1 MFVVIP
7 NFVSILITHQ
17 NSSKNI
23 SMVKQTV
30 TLIKGD
36 GIGPEIAEAI
46 KTIFAAANAPV
57 AWEEADAG
65 LYCIEKYGNGLPK
78 ETLDSIAR
86 NGIAL
91 KSPTTTPIG
100 GGHKSIN
107 VTIRKT
113 LELFANVR
121 PCKTFP
127 GIKTRYDNVDLIIV
141 RENVED
147 TYGGIEHMQT
157 PEVAQCLRLITS
169 VGSRAAARY
178 AFEMAR
184 IEGRKKVTC
193 VHKANIQKMTDGL
206 FLRSFMDVA
215 AGYPAIE
222 HSDIL
227 IDNLC
232 MQLVIKPEQFD
243 VLVLPNLF
251 GDIVS
256 DLCAGLIGGL
266 GVAPGGNIGT
276 DAAVFEAVHGS
287 APDIAGKNLANPTAL
302 LLSSIQMLRYMG
314 ATDHAALIENALTK
328 TLEAGIKTRDI
339 GGSATT
345 TEYTDAICAAIADL
359 PAVAPSAE
367 AIASRVRIAR
377 EELRK
382 EQAPWTIKGVDIF
395 VRTTDISLLPK
406 SVGKLTLTMVSNRGT
421 KIYPG
426 DIPDIVIVD
435 CQRCRYTAQNPLTDD
450 DILEFLNNFPAELP
464 WMHIEKLHEENGAA
478 LYSKAQ
484 GE

>member
-1 MFVVIP
+1 M
-7 NFVSILITHQ
+7 L
-17 NSSKNI
+17 
-23 SMVKQTV
+23 KQTV

-36 GIGPEIAEAI
+36 GIGPEIAEAV
-46 KTIFAAANAPV
+46 KRIFEAANAPV

-78 ETLDSIAR
+78 ETLESITR

-147 TYGGIEHMQT
+147 TYGGIEHQQT

-169 VGSRAAARY
+169 IGSRAAARY
-178 AFEMAR
+178 AFEMAG
-184 IEGRKKVTC
+184 IEGRKKITC

-206 FLRSFMDVA
+206 FLRSFNDVA
-215 AGYPAIE
+215 ANYPTIDNN
-222 HSDIL
+222 DIL

-266 GVAPGGNIGT
+266 GVAPGGNIGS

-314 ATDHAALIENALTK
+314 ATAYADLIENALTM
-328 TLEAGIKTRDI
+328 TLEAGVKTRDI
-339 GGSATT
+339 GGSSSTE
-345 TEYTDAICAAIADL
+345 EYTNAICENIGKL
-359 PAVAPSAE
+359 PSVLSDAVQTN
-367 AIASRVRIAR
+367 SRVRIAR
-377 EELRK
+377 EQLRV
-382 EQAPWTIKGVDIF
+382 EQSPWNIRGVDIF
-395 VRTTDISLLPK
+395 VKTTDISLLPRTL
-406 SVGKLTLTMVSNRGT
+406 GKLTLSMVSNRGT

-426 DIPDIVIVD
+426 EIPDIVIVD
-435 CQRCRYTAQNPLTDD
+435 CQRCRYTSNETLTND
-450 DILEFLNNFPAELP
+450 DILEFLNAFPTDLP
-464 WMHIEKLHEENGAA
+464 WMHIEKLHEENGVA

>member
-1 MFVVIP
+1 M
-7 NFVSILITHQ
+7 S
-17 NSSKNI
+17 
-23 SMVKQTV
+23 KQTV

-36 GIGPEIAEAI
+36 GIGPEIAEAV
-46 KTIFAAANAPV
+46 KRIFEAANAPV
-57 AWEEADAG
+57 GWEDADAG

-78 ETLDSIAR
+78 ETLDSITR

-147 TYGGIEHMQT
+147 TYGGIEHQQT

-169 VGSRAAARY
+169 IGSRAAARY

-206 FLRSFMDVA
+206 FLRSFNDIA
-215 AGYPAIE
+215 ANYSTIDNN
-222 HSDIL
+222 DIL

-266 GVAPGGNIGT
+266 GVAPGGNIGS

-302 LLSSIQMLRYMG
+302 LLSGIQMLRYMG
-314 ATDHAALIENALTK
+314 ATAHAALIENALTA
-328 TLEAGIKTRDI
+328 TLEAGVKTRDI
-339 GGSATT
+339 GGTSSTS
-345 TEYTDAICAAIADL
+345 EYTNAICEQIGKL
-359 PAVAPSAE
+359 PAVTTESQGS
-367 AIASRVRIAR
+367 ASRVRIAR
-377 EELRK
+377 EQLRT
-382 EQAPWTIKGVDIF
+382 EQAPWKIKGLDIF
-395 VRTTDISLLPK
+395 VNTTDISLLPK
-406 SVGKLTLTMVSNRGT
+406 NIGKFTLRLISNRGT

-426 DIPDIVIVD
+426 EVPDIVIVD
-435 CQRCRYTAQNPLTDD
+435 CQRCRYIADEEITQS
-450 DILEFLNNFPAELP
+450 DIMDFLNAFPAELP
-464 WMHIEKLHEENGAA
+464 WVHIEKLHEENGIA

>member
-1 MFVVIP
+1 M
-7 NFVSILITHQ
+7 S
-17 NSSKNI
+17 
-23 SMVKQTV
+23 KQTV

-36 GIGPEIAEAI
+36 GIGPEIAEAV
-46 KTIFAAANAPV
+46 KRIFEAANAPV
-57 AWEEADAG
+57 QWEEADAG

-78 ETLDSIAR
+78 ETLDSITR

-147 TYGGIEHMQT
+147 TYGGIEHQQT

-169 VGSRAAARY
+169 VGSRAASRY

-206 FLRSFMDVA
+206 FLRSFNDVA
-215 AGYPAIE
+215 ANYSGIDNG
-222 HSDIL
+222 DIL

-266 GVAPGGNIGT
+266 GVAPGGNIGS

-302 LLSSIQMLRYMG
+302 LLSGIQMLRYMG
-314 ATDHAALIENALTK
+314 ATAHAALIESALTT
-328 TLEAGIKTRDI
+328 TLESGIKTRDI
-339 GGSATT
+339 GGTANT
-345 TEYTDAICAAIADL
+345 TEYMNTICENIAKL
-359 PAVAPSAE
+359 PAASVE
-367 AIASRVRIAR
+367 DMGHASRVRIAR
-377 EELRK
+377 EQLRSE
-382 EQAPWTIKGVDIF
+382 EQPWRVRGLDIF

-406 SVGKLTLTMVSNRGT
+406 SLGKLTLTMVSNRGT

-426 DIPDIVIVD
+426 EIPDIVIVD
-435 CQRCRYTAQNPLTDD
+435 CQRCRYTSEQNLTNA
-450 DILEFLNNFPAELP
+450 DILEFLQMFPSELP
-464 WMHIEKLHEENGAA
+464 WMHIEKLHEENGVA